1 MKLPLSALAGCALGL
16 SAGSAWAQGG
26 FQAQGSTA
34 TGVQGNT
41 WGGVPFVPPRKPLDN
56 IGRRGMFVF
65 GMERVTGLFIDR
77 QRLKYTNFETGV
89 DHEETYKVT
98 SFGLLGVNS
107 ASPAAVPRFALD
119 YTILQGLTAGATA
132 MLSTRGVSVER
143 TAVED
148 DAPELALAPA
158 TTPSDGLTLFGGVRA
173 GYAYAFDR
181 TFAVWPRVG
190 LSYAASSSSQELRDG
205 FGDLVGDYETKAHFF
220 NANIEL
226 LGAVSPVEHIV
237 LLGGPYLDLGLGGG
251 YWLYRNDELIDRRD
265 ANLLSFGF
273 LVHAAGYY

>member
-1 MKLPLSALAGCALGL
+1 MKLPLSAVACCAFGL
-16 SAGSAWAQGG
+16 WTASAWAQGG

-34 TGVQGNT
+34 TGVQTNT
-41 WGGVPFVPPRKPLDN
+41 WGGVPFIPPPKPLDN
-56 IGRRGMFVF
+56 IGRKGMFVF
-65 GMERVTGLFIDR
+65 GMERVTGIFVDR

-89 DHEETYKVT
+89 DHEDTYKVT
-98 SFGLLGVNS
+98 SFGLLGVDS
-107 ASPAAVPRFALD
+107 ASPAAMPRFALD
-119 YTILQGLTAGATA
+119 YTIIQGLTAGVSA

-143 TAVED
+143 NAAVE
-148 DAPELALAPA
+148 DAPELAVRPA
-158 TTPSDGLTLFGGVRA
+158 TTPADGLTLFGGVRA

-181 TFAVWPRVG
+181 TFAVWPRIG
-190 LSYAASSSSQELRDG
+190 LSYAASSATSELRDG
-205 FGDLVGDYETKAHFF
+205 FGDLLGEYETKAHFF

-251 YWLYRNDELIDRRD
+251 YWLYRNEELIDRRD